1 MNAVKGLREANNKI
15 YTAAYYDPDQEFIPK
30 TYVSKDVS
38 YLQQIIEETDQ
49 EQMIMKPL
57 DGYGGKGVIIICS

>member
-1 MNAVKGLREANNKI
+1 MNAVQGLREANNKI

-30 TYVSKDVS
+30 TYVSKDVN

-49 EQMIMKPL
+49 EH
-57 DGYGGKGVIIICS
+57 V